1 MRSIVLLL
9 LIFAAAQCV
18 AQEPKLW
25 FVFLVR
31 GDGKRPPAP
40 ELEKLQKR
48 HIANFRRLFGEK
60 KLLAAG
66 PLQDPTQFK
75 RGIVVLWVPTMKD
88 VQECFLPDQYVQL
101 GIMNLQVG
109 EWKANRD
116 GINTADPDPNAI
128 EENRFAYLHGK
139 ANIPSY
145 LLKEHERWIRD
156 EVRPAVSGA
165 FASERF
171 EEALIFHGDQDSD
184 RILLALQKDP
194 LVRLGWVELEYM
206 PLWMAKGSVRG

>member
-1 MRSIVLLL
+1 MRFIVLLF
-9 LIFAAAQCV
+9 LILAGALCV

-31 GDGKRPPAP
+31 GDGKRPPAA
-40 ELEKLQKR
+40 ELEKLQER

-66 PLQDPTQFK
+66 PLEDPIQFK

-88 VQECFLPDQYVQL
+88 VQECFLPDQYVQR

-109 EWKANRD
+109 EWKADRQR
-116 GINTADPDPNAI
+116 INTADPDPNAI

-139 ANIPSY
+139 AAIPDY
-145 LLKEHERWIRD
+145 LLKEHERWIRN
-156 EVRPAVSGA
+156 EIRPDVHGP
-165 FASERF
+165 FASASF
-171 EEALIFHGDQDSD
+171 EEAMIFRETEDAG
-184 RILLALQKDP
+184 RIKLALQKDP
-194 LVRLGWVELEYM
+194 LVRLGWVELEFM
-206 PLWMAKGSVRG
+206 PLWMAKGSIKG